1 MNELNDLLEH
11 ENKKIYEAHG
21 VLARLYRQILFETRV
36 TPRHMDR
43 LLQLWVAD
51 PRNAIPDDGK
61 SRSTERGNLIREL
74 SSRDLTWRVFLKG
87 IRLLRPIDIHLEV
100 HLRWSRKKVTI
111 HGFTMR
117 LTDIEID
124 LEGDD

>member
-1 MNELNDLLEH
+1 
-11 ENKKIYEAHG
+11 
-21 VLARLYRQILFETRV
+21 
-36 TPRHMDR
+36 MDR

-74 SSRDLTWRVFLKG
+74 SRPDMTWRVFLKG

>member
-61 SRSTERGNLIREL
+61 SRSTERGNLIRER
-74 SSRDLTWRVFLKG
+74 SEERRVWKEC
-87 IRLLRPIDIHLEV
+87 RS
-100 HLRWSRKKVTI
+100 RWSPY
-111 HGFTMR
+111 H
-117 LTDIEID
+117 
-124 LEGDD
+124 